1 MGSLKRSLSNICDN
15 FYPLYFIM
23 VEDEIL
29 ELSLDT
35 FLTVYREDEFPLEL
49 AKHLT
54 LEQCESLIPNGPGG
68 WRKVSA
74 VLQCLLREAR
84 ECRNEANEVRNEA
97 FKINVT
103 AEAKTEEIRKE
114 AKELI
119 SRGELTAVEA
129 KLAAN
134 KK

>member
-1 MGSLKRSLSNICDN
+1 MYI
-15 FYPLYFIM
+15 IM

-68 WRKVSA
+68 WRKTSA
-74 VLQCLLREAR
+74 VLQCLLR
-84 ECRNEANEVRNEA
+84 
-97 FKINVT
+97 NVSLKFT
-103 AEAKTEEIRKE
+103 
-114 AKELI
+114 LI
-119 SRGELTAVEA
+119 ILLKNLKYFVLMFVSL
-129 KLAAN
+129 KYFQSHL
-134 KK
+134 